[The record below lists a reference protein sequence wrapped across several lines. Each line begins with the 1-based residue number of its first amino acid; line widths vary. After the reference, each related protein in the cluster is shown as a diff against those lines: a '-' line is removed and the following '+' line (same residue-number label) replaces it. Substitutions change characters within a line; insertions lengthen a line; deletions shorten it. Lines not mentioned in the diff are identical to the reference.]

1 MNSSVKQRLRFFNSL
16 FAFTLAVVAA
26 PVMKAQ
32 CTLQLS
38 DSGIVRLQSGQER
51 ELTWNTV
58 PGASSYLVETLIEG
72 LNEPSGPDFTFGG
85 PYTESRNVEGRS
97 ITSIPVRHSVLY
109 KMRFRYIVT
118 ALNRE
123 NSSFQPCSDDVL
135 YVVEADQERAEIAA
149 RRIVPLAGKA
159 RGMNGS
165 NYSTALILA
174 GSGLG
179 QPAEPG
185 EEKLYQGRVY
195 FRPLGAAISESDKYV
210 EYAMDG
216 DETIVFDDV
225 MDSIGATGIGS
236 LEVVPRTGFPTPLA
250 DAIIDNQLPDN
261 TRTGARIQAVWGRD
275 QLATTEVVTVGIR
288 NTTDSRLAIGVRTLG
303 NGGRVYFQ
311 HLASNGDQIDTAER
325 YIDGGTTMLYSLAE
339 LFSSPMN
346 AGDRIIFN
354 YQGFELNGGMLRI
367 ESKGV
372 VLFLTETGNRLNNP
386 NVIPREPMNGR
397 RYEQGFDRFLLY

>member
-1 MNSSVKQRLRFFNSL
+1 MTSSIRQRLQYFASL
-16 FAFTLAVVAA
+16 LSFTFVMVAA
-26 PVMKAQ
+26 PPLHAQ
-32 CTLQLS
+32 CTIELS
-38 DSGIVRLQSGQER
+38 ETGIQRMQSGEER
-51 ELTWNTV
+51 ELTWKAV

-85 PYTESRNVEGRS
+85 PYTESRNVEGRG
-97 ITSIPVRHSVLY
+97 ITSVPVRHKVLY

-123 NSSFQPCSDDVL
+123 NASFQPCSADVL
-135 YVVEADQERAEIAA
+135 YVVEADQELAEIAA

-159 RGMNGS
+159 PGMNGS

-174 GSGLG
+174 GTGLG
-179 QPAEPG
+179 QPAGPG

-195 FRPLGAAISESDKYV
+195 FRPLGTPISDADKYV

-250 DAIIDNQLPDN
+250 DAIIDNHLPDG
-261 TRTGARIQAVWGRD
+261 TRTGARVQAIWGRD
-275 QLATTEVVTVGIR
+275 QLARIEAVTVGIR
-288 NTTDSRLAIGVRTLG
+288 NTTDSRLAVGVRALG
-303 NGGRVYFQ
+303 NGGRVFLQ
-311 HLASNGDQIDTAER
+311 HIASNGDEIDTAER
-325 YIDGGTTMLYSLAE
+325 FIDGGTTMLYSLAE
-339 LFSSPMN
+339 LFASPMN
-346 AGDRIIFN
+346 VGDRIIIS
-354 YQGFELNGGMLRI
+354 YQGFELNDGMFRI
-367 ESKGV
+367 DSKGV

-386 NVIPREPMNGR
+386 NVIPRESMTAR
-397 RYEQGFDRFLLY
+397 RYEQGFDRFLVY